1 MTSLLLR
8 NARCRRISTHTLT
21 WSVTSDTLY
30 KQNHLHI
37 STHTLTWS
45 VTSSSVAVLD
55 LIAYFNSHAHVERD
69 AIDEYLRGNVKI
81 STHTLTWSVSRTASL
96 RQK

>member
-1 MTSLLLR
+1 MER
-8 NARCRRISTHTLT
+8 DDPRRGSG
-21 WSVTSDTLY
+21 V
-30 KQNHLHI
+30 NVEI

-69 AIDEYLRGNVKI
+69 RRPKSGVTPLQNFNSHAHVERDLPA
-81 STHTLTWSVSRTASL
+81 LTAYVAYDNFNSHAHVERDA
-96 RQK
+96 